1 MAKNGFKV
9 LDSDMHIM
17 EPHDLWVRYI
27 DAEFKDQAPR
37 GRLSENIR
45 DLGMTWPEDAPP
57 GRVTSGTPHK
67 GRNYDRNQ
75 LLYGDHAARG
85 WAPDVQLEAMDVEGI
100 DIAVLFPTRGLGI
113 LTRPGLNPRFAAAI
127 ARAYN
132 DWLHEF
138 CQGDNTRLLGS
149 GMLSVYNIDDAV
161 AEARRCATE
170 LGFKS
175 VFLRSNIVNETT
187 WHDPY
192 YEPLWDVLEELG
204 MPLGFHEA
212 SGSSAPQVGEHFEPN
227 FGLRRVYSQPMEQ
240 MLGLGSFL
248 GGGIL
253 ARHPGLRVA
262 FLEANCSWVPW
273 LLWRMD
279 EGYEREGDIF
289 MQDLKMMPSEYF
301 KRQVIVSVEP
311 DETPARH
318 TIAELGS
325 DQMVFSTDYPHG
337 DSKYP
342 IAVESFLELPI
353 TDDDKRKILW
363 DNCAKFYS
371 VAGAPQPSSSA

>member
-1 MAKNGFKV
+1 MTKDGFKV

-37 GRLSENIR
+37 GRISENIR
-45 DLGMTWPEDAPP
+45 DLGMTWPDDAP
-57 GRVTSGTPHK
+57 RAHVTSGTPHK
-67 GRNYDRNQ
+67 GHNYARNQ
-75 LLYGDHAARG
+75 ELYGPHAARG
-85 WAPDVQLEAMDVEGI
+85 WSSEVQLEAMEIEGI
-100 DIAVLFPTRGLGI
+100 DVAVLYPTRGLGI
-113 LTRPGLNPRFAAAI
+113 LTRTDLDPRFAAAI

-132 DWLHEF
+132 DWLYEF
-138 CQGDNTRLLGS
+138 CQGDPERLLGS
-149 GMLSVYNIDDAV
+149 GMISVYNIDDAV
-161 AEARRCATE
+161 SEARRCAVE

-175 VFLRSNIVNETT
+175 VFLRSNIVNGKA

-192 YEPLWDVLEELG
+192 YEPLWDVLEELN

-212 SGSSAPQVGEHFEPN
+212 SGSSAPQVGEQFEPN
-227 FGLRRVYSQPMEQ
+227 FGLRRIYSQPITQ

-253 ARHPGLRVA
+253 ARHPGMRIA

-273 LLWRMD
+273 LLWRSD

-289 MQDLKMMPSEYF
+289 MQDLTMPPSEYF
-301 KRQVIVSVEP
+301 KRQVIVSIEP

-318 TIAELGS
+318 TIAELGC

-342 IAVESFLELPI
+342 IAVSSFLELPLS
-353 TDDDKRKILW
+353 DDDKRKILW
-363 DNCAKFYS
+363 DNCAQFYS
-371 VAGAPQPSSSA
+371 VAGVPQPSGSR

>member
-1 MAKNGFKV
+1 MAKNGFRV

-17 EPHDLWVRYI
+17 EPPDLWLRYI
-27 DAEFKDQAPR
+27 DAEFRDQAPR
-37 GRLSENIR
+37 GRVSENIR
-45 DLGMTWPEDAPP
+45 DLGMEWPADTPP
-57 GRVTSGTPHK
+57 GRVTSGTPHR
-67 GRNYDRNQ
+67 GHNYERNQ
-75 LLYGDHAARG
+75 QLYGDHAARG
-85 WAPDVQLEAMDVEGI
+85 WVADVQLEAMDVEGI
-100 DIAVLFPTRGLGI
+100 DVAVLFPTRGLGI
-113 LTRPGLNPRFAAAI
+113 LTRPSLDPRFAAAI

-132 DWLHEF
+132 DWLFDF
-138 CQGDNTRLLGS
+138 CKEDPVRLLGA
-149 GMLSVYNIDDAV
+149 GMISVYDVNDAV
-161 AEARRCATE
+161 SEARRCATE

-175 VFLRSNIVNETT
+175 MFVRSNIVNGKA

-204 MPLGFHEA
+204 LPIGFHEA
-212 SGSSAPQVGEHFEPN
+212 SGSSAPQVGEQFEPN
-227 FGLRRVYSQPMEQ
+227 FGVRRVYSQPFEQ

-273 LLWRMD
+273 LLWRTD
-279 EGYEREGDIF
+279 EGFEREGDIF
-289 MQDLKMMPSEYF
+289 MQDLKELPSEYF

-318 TIAELGS
+318 MIDELGS

-353 TDDDKRKILW
+353 ADEDKRKILW
-363 DNCAKFYS
+363 DNCARFYA
-371 VAGAPQPSSSA
+371 VADVPQPSGVI

>member
-1 MAKNGFKV
+1 MKQGFRV

-27 DAEFKDQAPR
+27 DEEFKAIAPY
-37 GRLSENIR
+37 GRVSENIR
-45 DLGMTWPEDAPP
+45 DLGMVWPTDDPEERRTA
-57 GRVTSGTPHK
+57 GTPHK
-67 GRNYDRNQ
+67 GHNYDRNQ
-75 LLYGDHAARG
+75 ALYVDHAARK

-100 DIAVLFPTRGLGI
+100 DVAVLFPTRGLGI
-113 LTRPGLNPRFAAAI
+113 LTRPNLDPRFAAAI

-132 DWLHEF
+132 DWLYDF
-138 CQGDNTRLLGS
+138 CQESPERLLGA
-149 GMLSVYNIDDAV
+149 GMISVYNIDDAV
-161 AEARRCATE
+161 SEARRCATE

-175 VFLRSNIVNETT
+175 VFLRSNIVNGYV
-187 WHDPY
+187 WHDAY
-192 YEPLWDVLEELG
+192 YDPLWEVLEELE

-212 SGSSAPQVGEHFEPN
+212 SGSSSPQVGERFEPN
-227 FGLRRVYSQPMEQ
+227 FGLRRVYAQPFEQ

-253 ARHPGLRVA
+253 AKHPKMRVA

-273 LLWRMD
+273 LVWRLD
-279 EGYEREGDIF
+279 EGYEREADIF
-289 MQDLKMMPSEYF
+289 MPDLSEPPSAYF

-318 TIAELGS
+318 MIAEFGC
-325 DQMVFSTDYPHG
+325 DQLVFSTDYPHG

-342 IAVESFLELPI
+342 IAVDSFLELPLS
-353 TDDDKRKILW
+353 DDDKRKILW
-363 DNCAKFYS
+363 DNTARFYNI
-371 VAGAPQPSSSA
+371 VGVPQPSGA